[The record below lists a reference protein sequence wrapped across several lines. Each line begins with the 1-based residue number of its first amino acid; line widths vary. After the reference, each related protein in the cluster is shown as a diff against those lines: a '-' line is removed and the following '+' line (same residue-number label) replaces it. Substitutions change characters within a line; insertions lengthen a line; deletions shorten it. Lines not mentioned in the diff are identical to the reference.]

1 MELVGNLKT
10 QEQNNIIVKRFKIS
24 FVSVN
29 YILVTSIVLTL
40 YILCQNTPL
49 ITGSHNH
56 HGDENIAD
64 STAAFKAKLCSI
76 Y

>member
-1 MELVGNLKT
+1 MELGGNLKT

-24 FVSVN
+24 CVSVN

-56 HGDENIAD
+56 HGDENNAD
-64 STAAFKAKLCSI
+64 STAKLCSI